1 MKKKEKKKVKKRKRK
16 KKKGKEKGITH
27 INLQKVRKEGNKEKT
42 AMSLKETNKAACKWI
57 QHKILT
63 FLQERN
69 KEELAFQ
76 KER

>member
-1 MKKKEKKKVKKRKRK
+1 MKKEKRK
-16 KKKGKEKGITH
+16 KKKRKKTEKDITH
-27 INLQKVRKEGNKEKT
+27 INLQKVRKQGNKEKT

-57 QHKILT
+57 QYKILT

>member
-1 MKKKEKKKVKKRKRK
+1 MKTKQKQKTEKD
-16 KKKGKEKGITH
+16 ITH

-42 AMSLKETNKAACKWI
+42 AMSLKEANKAACKWI
-57 QHKILT
+57 QYKILT
-63 FLQERN
+63 FLQERS